1 MNYEDHV
8 AAARTFLSAA
18 GILSELGM
26 GMAAA
31 EMVWGAAV
39 QAIDAANH
47 RMAATTRHAGA
58 NRDRLRIVQRVGRT
72 HGVERYLARG
82 FRAAANGL
90 HNHFYTGRLSAEA
103 LEENMRLGISFARRM
118 LELADSPR

>member
-8 AAARTFLSAA
+8 AAARMFLSAA
-18 GILSELGM
+18 EILSESGM

-47 RMAATTRHAGA
+47 SMAATTRHAGS
-58 NRDRLRIVQRVGRT
+58 NRDRLRIVQGIGRA
-72 HGVERYLARG
+72 HGVDEELARG
-82 FRAAANGL
+82 FEAAANGL
-90 HNHFYTGRLSAEA
+90 HNHFYTGRLPADE
-103 LEENMRLGISFARRM
+103 LEENMRLGVSFARLM
-118 LELADSPR
+118 LELADSPI

>member
-18 GILSELGM
+18 EILSESGM

-47 RMAATTRHAGA
+47 SMAATTRHAGA
-58 NRDRLRIVQRVGRT
+58 NRDRLRVVQRIGRA
-72 HGVERYLARG
+72 HGVGEELARG
-82 FRAAANGL
+82 FEAAANGL
-90 HNHFYTGRLSAEA
+90 HNHFYTGRLPAEE
-103 LEENMRLGISFARRM
+103 LEENMRLGVFFARRM
-118 LELADSPR
+118 LELADSPI

>member
-1 MNYEDHV
+1 MNYEGHV
-8 AAARTFLSAA
+8 AAARMFLSAA
-18 GILSELGM
+18 EILSESGM

-47 RMAATTRHAGA
+47 RMAATTRHSGT
-58 NRDRLRIVQRVGRT
+58 NRDRLRVVQHVGRV

-103 LEENMRLGISFARRM
+103 LEENMRLGVSFARRM
-118 LELADSPR
+118 LELAESPI

>member
-1 MNYEDHV
+1 MNYEDHD

-18 GILSELGM
+18 ETLFKSGM

-47 RMAATTRHAGA
+47 STGITRHASR
-58 NRDRLRIVQRVGRT
+58 NRDRRLVVERIGRA
-72 HGVERYLARG
+72 HGVGEDLADG
-82 FRAAANGL
+82 FSAAANRL
-90 HNHFYTGRLSAEA
+90 HNHFYTGRLSADELEDSMEA
-103 LEENMRLGISFARRM
+103 GVSFARLM
-118 LELADSPR
+118 LELADSSR

>member
-18 GILSELGM
+18 EILSESGM

-47 RMAATTRHAGA
+47 RIMATSRHAGV
-58 NRDRLRIVQRVGRT
+58 NRDRRRV
-72 HGVERYLARG
+72 VERIGRAHEVYEELVRG
-82 FRAAANGL
+82 FGVAANWL
-90 HNHFYTGRLSAEA
+90 HNHFYTGRLSPEV
-103 LEENMRLGISFARRM
+103 LEENMRLGVSFARLM
-118 LELADSPR
+118 LELADSSR

>member
-8 AAARTFLSAA
+8 AAAQTFLSAA
-18 GILSELGM
+18 EILSELGM

-47 RMAATTRHAGA
+47 RMAATSRHVSR
-58 NRDRLRIVQRVGRT
+58 NRDRRLVVERIGRA
-72 HGVERYLARG
+72 HGVDEYLAIG
-82 FRAAANGL
+82 FTAATDGL

-103 LEENMRLGISFARRM
+103 LEENMRLGVSFARRM
-118 LELADSPR
+118 LELADSPI

>member
-18 GILSELGM
+18 EILSESGM

-47 RMAATTRHAGA
+47 SMGITRHVSR
-58 NRDRLRIVQRVGRT
+58 NRDRRLVVERVRRA
-72 HGVERYLARG
+72 HGVGEELAIG
-82 FRAAANGL
+82 FRAALHGL

-103 LEENMRLGISFARRM
+103 LEENMRLGVFFARRV
-118 LELADSPR
+118 LALADSPI

>member
-8 AAARTFLSAA
+8 AAARMFLSAA
-18 GILSELGM
+18 EILSESGM

-47 RMAATTRHAGA
+47 RMAATTRHAGG
-58 NRDRLRIVQRVGRT
+58 NRDRRQIVERIGRA
-72 HGVERYLARG
+72 HGVDEELAAG
-82 FRAAANGL
+82 FSAAANGL
-90 HNHFYTGRLSAEA
+90 HNHFYTGRLSAED
-103 LEENMRLGISFARRM
+103 LEDSMEAGVFFARLM
-118 LELADSPR
+118 LELADSPI

>member
-18 GILSELGM
+18 EILSESGM

-47 RMAATTRHAGA
+47 SMGMTRHASR
-58 NRDRLRIVQRVGRT
+58 NRDRRMVVERIGRA
-72 HGVERYLARG
+72 HGVDEELADG
-82 FRAAANGL
+82 FSAAANRL
-90 HNHFYTGRLSAEA
+90 HNHFYTGRLSAED
-103 LEENMRLGISFARRM
+103 LEDSIEAGVSFARLM
-118 LELADSPR
+118 LELAGSPM